1 MSHCDCVASS
11 GTVVKPVRHA
21 DVGAERSVRVTD
33 YHCPLEKGAPVAVEQ
48 FSSATISVVRSG
60 VFGFRSDRDDQL
72 LSTGFL
78 LLANPGQSYEIS
90 HDHAGGDH
98 CLIFRFD
105 EAVLEDIAGSEAR
118 SPVRRYFSRS
128 VLPPIPRVDALRRL
142 AEQCFASGAEA
153 IGLEQVGLA
162 LASCVLE
169 HTGSRPRHVSPSG
182 PRTGRTRETIFAA
195 IDHLERTASEELS
208 LSDVADVVGLSPYHF
223 LRLFKREIG
232 VTPYRFLMRT
242 RVRNAIALLRDTSLP
257 VTEIAFAVGFGDL
270 SNFINFFRREV
281 GCSPSQFRKAEPGEW
296 VAAMR
301 AHPVGPARTRL

>member
-1 MSHCDCVASS
+1 
-11 GTVVKPVRHA
+11 
-21 DVGAERSVRVTD
+21 VGAERSVRVTD
-33 YHCPLEKGAPVAVEQ
+33 YHCPVEKGAPVAVEQ
-48 FSSATISVVRSG
+48 FSQATISVVRSG

-72 LSTGFL
+72 LSTGFV
-78 LLANPGQSYEIS
+78 LLANPGQCYEIS

-98 CLIFRFD
+98 CLIFRFE

-118 SPVRRYFSRS
+118 SAVRRYFSRS

-142 AEQCFASGAEA
+142 AEQCFASGGPAL
-153 IGLEQVGLA
+153 GLEQVGLA
-162 LASCVLE
+162 LAGCVLE
-169 HTGSRPRHVSPSG
+169 HTAVRARVSSAP
-182 PRTGRTRETIFAA
+182 PRTGRTRDTIFAA
-195 IDHLERTASEELS
+195 VDHLERTASEELS

-242 RVRNAIALLRDTSLP
+242 RVRNAIELLRDTSLP

-281 GCSPSQFRKAEPGEW
+281 GCSPSQFRKAEPSNYL
-296 VAAMR
+296 AAVR
-301 AHPVGPARTRL
+301 ANPVGPARKRL